1 MPRNLQQNHGV
12 LNSQLQGLNI
22 NKKYIPIYPG
32 VPLVSFEL
40 FGDQVRAIPKSVNL
54 TYPDTS
60 NNIFSGFKS
69 LWIIAIE

>member
-1 MPRNLQQNHGV
+1 MPRNLQQSHEV
-12 LNSQLQGLNI
+12 LNLQLQGLNI
-22 NKKYIPIYPG
+22 KKYIPIYPG

-40 FGDQVRAIPKSVNL
+40 LGDQVRAIPKSVNL

-69 LWIIAIE
+69 LCIIAIE

>member
-12 LNSQLQGLNI
+12 LNLQLQGLNI

-54 TYPDTS
+54 IYPFVS
-60 NNIFSGFKS
+60 NRMFSGLRS
-69 LWIIAIE
+69 R